1 MNASDKTTLMMT
13 VPIAATKGTYKD
25 KTRGFT
31 LIELMIIVSVVAI
44 LAAIAIPS
52 YRRYLVINAERETQ
66 AKMLQLQI
74 QLERWRAKS
83 LSYQGFVPEVIN
95 SADNSVSYR
104 YDENN
109 NQTIYVPEGSNA
121 TTHRYAITLVDGINT
136 GSSLV
141 ATGIITGRTWK
152 MLATP
157 NAAGS
162 ASTAHHM
169 VLTNTGLSCQ
179 NITAIAINAADCGTD
194 QEQW

>member
-1 MNASDKTTLMMT
+1 MTYKAILNKTS
-13 VPIAATKGTYKD
+13 PIASATRTYKD
-25 KTRGFT
+25 NVRGFT
-31 LIELMIIVSVVAI
+31 LIELMIIVSIVAI

-52 YRRYLVINAERETQ
+52 YRRYAVANAERETQ

-74 QLERWRAKS
+74 QLERWRARA

-109 NQTIYVPEGSNA
+109 NQTIYVPSGSDA
-121 TTHRYAITLVDGINT
+121 TTHRYAITLVDGVNT

-157 NAAGS
+157 NTTGIT
-162 ASTAHHM
+162 STAHNI
-169 VLTNTGLSCQ
+169 VLTSTGLSCQ
-179 NITAIAINAADCGTD
+179 NINTIDITAADCGTG
-194 QEQW
+194 QSQW